1 MTGTLKCDSL
11 DVNQILNAV
20 NFHDTLIV
28 KRNNH
33 IACYDSTETYHM
45 RLNANNLQIVF
56 NNDITDTHNKNII
69 EYVNQETVI
78 RCDVLEVA
86 NFDVSDSSQFAFPNI
101 ISYAK
106 NSTIVPPIANVLI
119 GYQQNK
125 DEINFDNTKDVLYV
139 HTPDNSRLRCG
150 NILVENNIFI
160 GDEDIVANQLR
171 IITGTIDKVT
181 NSTTVGNPYA
191 TFTNKDSDSIIVLSL
206 ANGTVGINAT
216 PPTESLDTKLFVGG
230 AIQTSGD
237 IIAFQSISDKR
248 FKENIE
254 PLKDDIDIVN
264 KLNPVKFKWKNDLFN
279 KANAGKNDIGF
290 IAQEIEE
297 LIPCAVSDAKI
308 ELTETDYKYIK
319 YERLIPYLVNNIKY
333 LNSKIVEL
341 ENKLK

>member
-1 MTGTLKCDSL
+1 IKTTGAIIGSTLSGIITDSEINTSCNITTTDTLSCKILNVTDNTLTTEITSNNITVDHIKTRNIEIDQYAIDTKFGNNFGIIRCKLSGDSVIDLTGTLKCDSL

-45 RLNANNLQIVF
+45 RLNANNLQLVF

-106 NSTIVPPIANVLI
+106 NSTIVTPIANVLI

-125 DEINFDNTKDVLYV
+125 NEINFDNTKDVLYV

-181 NSTTVGNPYA
+181 NSKTVGNPYA

-216 PPTESLDTKLFVGG
+216 PPTESLDTK
-230 AIQTSGD
+230 
-237 IIAFQSISDKR
+237 
-248 FKENIE
+248 
-254 PLKDDIDIVN
+254 
-264 KLNPVKFKWKNDLFN
+264 
-279 KANAGKNDIGF
+279 
-290 IAQEIEE
+290 
-297 LIPCAVSDAKI
+297 
-308 ELTETDYKYIK
+308 
-319 YERLIPYLVNNIKY
+319 
-333 LNSKIVEL
+333 
-341 ENKLK
+341 